1 MPLFTYMKNLSS
13 VGLFLLVLFCFVFNA
28 SRELVIIIGSN
39 VLYVYVFV
47 SSGQDIQGTSVVA
60 NLPVLMR
67 QNPAETLRRVLP
79 KIRVSFVY

>member
-1 MPLFTYMKNLSS
+1 MPLSSYVNNLGS
-13 VGLFLLVLFCFVFNA
+13 VGFFVMFFSFFFNE
-28 SRELVIIIGSN
+28 SYELVIIVEIN
-39 VLYVYVFV
+39 VLYAYIFV

-79 KIRVSFVY
+79 KIRVSYL